1 MKKRI
6 AFTLSIINP
15 RMRSSHLHFAQ
26 IINTSLQHEDLVHT
40 VHQIIQTHTYATGAL
55 EIHVL
60 LPLRMNPP
68 STSSAVVSI
77 PAGSE
82 P

>member
-1 MKKRI
+1 MRI
-6 AFTLSIINP
+6 EFITV
-15 RMRSSHLHFAQ
+15 RS
-26 IINTSLQHEDLVHT
+26 V
-40 VHQIIQTHTYATGAL
+40 IQTHTYATGAL
-55 EIHVL
+55 EIQVL